1 MTHLAFNAPTA
12 VPFQFWIQSW
22 CYKQDVCFSGGAML
36 LKVLHAQTGPR
47 EARLPQPPGKSPS
60 AEHGKIDTSI

>member
-22 CYKQDVCFSGGAML
+22 CYKQDVCFSDGAML
-36 LKVLHAQTGPR
+36 LEVLHAQTGSQGSK
-47 EARLPQPPGKSPS
+47 ASPATWQITFS
-60 AEHGKIDTSI
+60 RTR